1 MQNKHEEKD
10 KKIKLTALRDIKRQ
24 IKKKEKEWGALLT
37 KEELVRK
44 MSITPSLSCTS
55 DVAIHLSFI
64 HIFPPF

>member
-24 IKKKEKEWGALLT
+24 KKKKEKEWGALLT

-55 DVAIHLSFI
+55 HVAIHFSFI